1 MMGGGRPRGG
11 LGFGRRVRAVRARVM
26 LRDAVCVRV
35 CACVC
40 VCAHAR
46 RV

>member
-26 LRDAVCVRV
+26 LRDAVCVCVR
-35 CACVC
+35 VC
-40 VCAHAR
+40 VCAYAR